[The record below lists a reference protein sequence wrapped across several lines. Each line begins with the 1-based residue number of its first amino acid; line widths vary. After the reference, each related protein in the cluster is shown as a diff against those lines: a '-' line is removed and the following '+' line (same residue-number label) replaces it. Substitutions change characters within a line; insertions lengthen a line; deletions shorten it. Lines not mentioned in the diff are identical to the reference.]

1 MQIAYLTIEKMN
13 TIIRR
18 LVEIKEVDLMIMTA
32 IMKMKKNTQMILEI
46 NPMRKILSTKNS
58 GQIAMPLELQ
68 MPAIT
73 NISKQTTILGQ
84 DSTSKALRE
93 K

>member
-1 MQIAYLTIEKMN
+1 MN

-46 NPMRKILSTKNS
+46 NNMRKIQPTKNS
-58 GQIAMPLELQ
+58 E
-68 MPAIT
+68 
-73 NISKQTTILGQ
+73 N
-84 DSTSKALRE
+84 
-93 K
+93 